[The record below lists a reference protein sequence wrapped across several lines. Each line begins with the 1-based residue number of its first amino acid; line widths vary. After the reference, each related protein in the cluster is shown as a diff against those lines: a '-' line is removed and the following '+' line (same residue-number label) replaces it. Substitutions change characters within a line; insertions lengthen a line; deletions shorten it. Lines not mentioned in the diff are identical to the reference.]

1 MSKRSY
7 TEVDLG
13 EPLKYE
19 HRIKVNDFV
28 RLIKRKDEIR
38 TNLIEIFPGVRVEF
52 VIRKFDENEKKTF
65 TVDRDQY
72 QYNVQSVTM
81 SERDGRQLQKNPE
94 DTLICLEI
102 ERKEASEKVKLAGE
116 VRVDMAG
123 QIETVKLG
131 DVEKSEYKA
140 FTDNKITIN
149 SNSGIKVTYYGQ
161 SRGYDGYQAD
171 IYGQRSGYNGSKQN
185 SIKDTGVFLYKS
197 GGWEDEAVT
206 LEIVFS
212 LQYPGLLLT
221 SHGVKIPKTLT
232 SQETLSAVNKAIM
245 EDQETADLTL
255 RCREETFRVHKN
267 FLCSR

>member
-1 MSKRSY
+1 MGY

-28 RLIKRKDEIR
+28 RLIKQKDEIR

-72 QYNVQSVTM
+72 QYNVQRVTM
-81 SERDGRQLQKNPE
+81 SERDGRPLQKNPE
-94 DTLICLEI
+94 DMLFCLEI

-116 VRVDMAG
+116 VKVDMAG

-131 DVEKSEYKA
+131 DVEKNEYKA

-149 SNSGIKVTYYGQ
+149 SNSGITVTYYGQ
-161 SRGYDGYQAD
+161 S
-171 IYGQRSGYNGSKQN
+171 SGYNGSKQK
-185 SIKDTGVFLYKS
+185 SIKDKGVFRYKS

-232 SQETLSAVNKAIM
+232 SQETLSAVTKAIM
-245 EDQETADLTL
+245 EDKETADMTL
-255 RCREETFRVHKN
+255 RCGVETFRVHKT

>member
-1 MSKRSY
+1 MSKVGY

-19 HRIKVNDFV
+19 HKIKVNDFV
-28 RLIKRKDEIR
+28 RLIKQKDEIR

-81 SERDGRQLQKNPE
+81 SERDGRPLQKNPE
-94 DTLICLEI
+94 DMLFCLEI

-116 VRVDMAG
+116 VKVDMAG

-149 SNSGIKVTYYGQ
+149 SNSGITVTYYGQ
-161 SRGYDGYQAD
+161 S
-171 IYGQRSGYNGSKQN
+171 SGYNGSKQN
-185 SIKDTGVFLYKS
+185 SIKDTGVFRYKS

-212 LQYPGLLLT
+212 LYYPGLLLT
-221 SHGVKIPKTLT
+221 SHGVKIPKALA
-232 SQETLSAVNKAIM
+232 SQETLSANIKAIM
-245 EDQETADLTL
+245 EDKETADLTL
-255 RCREETFRVHKN
+255 RCGDQTFRVHKS

>member
-19 HRIKVNDFV
+19 HKIKVNDFV
-28 RLIKRKDEIR
+28 RLIKQKDEIR

-94 DTLICLEI
+94 DTLFCLEI

-116 VRVDMAG
+116 VKVDMAG

-131 DVEKSEYKA
+131 DVEKNEYKA

-149 SNSGIKVTYYGQ
+149 SNSGITVTYYG
-161 SRGYDGYQAD
+161 
-171 IYGQRSGYNGSKQN
+171 SGYSGSKQN

-255 RCREETFRVHKN
+255 RCEDQSFRVHKN

>member
-28 RLIKRKDEIR
+28 RLIKQKDEIR

-52 VIRKFDENEKKTF
+52 VIRKCDENEKKTF

-94 DTLICLEI
+94 DTLFCLEI
-102 ERKEASEKVKLAGE
+102 ERKEANEKVKLAGE
-116 VRVDMAG
+116 VKVDMAG

-131 DVEKSEYKA
+131 DVEKNEYKA

-149 SNSGIKVTYYGQ
+149 SNSGITVTYYGQ
-161 SRGYDGYQAD
+161 S
-171 IYGQRSGYNGSKQN
+171 SGYNGSKQN
-185 SIKDTGVFLYKS
+185 SIKDTGVFRYKS

>member
-28 RLIKRKDEIR
+28 RLIKQKDEIR

-72 QYNVQSVTM
+72 QFYVSSVMM
-81 SERDGRQLQKNPE
+81 SDRGGRQLQKNPE
-94 DTLICLEI
+94 DTLFCLEI

-116 VRVDMAG
+116 VKVDMAG

-131 DVEKSEYKA
+131 DVEKNEYKA

-149 SNSGIKVTYYGQ
+149 SNSGITVTYYGQ
-161 SRGYDGYQAD
+161 S
-171 IYGQRSGYNGSKQN
+171 SGYNGSKQN
-185 SIKDTGVFLYKS
+185 SIKDTGVFRCAPHLS
-197 GGWEDEAVT
+197 RSEDPQDSHQPGDAIGRDQGHHGGPGDRGPDPEVRGPD
-206 LEIVFS
+206 
-212 LQYPGLLLT
+212 LQG
-221 SHGVKIPKTLT
+221 
-232 SQETLSAVNKAIM
+232 SQEFPLLQVSGNIVILDISSLSIIQVSCAAG
-245 EDQETADLTL
+245 
-255 RCREETFRVHKN
+255 HYPH
-267 FLCSR
+267 